1 MKKLIGLTFL
11 WLLVSLNTF
20 ASVPTVAP
28 SNAVFTNVAPTS
40 ARLAWTNGNGNRR
53 IIIASKNATPTAV
66 LTTSD
71 YAIVGSGNFFTAPIL
86 GNGKVVYNGGGSIAN
101 LFNMDWSSTY
111 YFHIYEYSLI
121 SSVYYVNTTDPSSI
135 RLTTS
140 IVTLPVVPT
149 IQASNPVFTNV
160 KHQSLTFSW
169 TPGNGSRRLVIA
181 SKDNAPSTVPDYFD
195 FSGDYNLNFGSG
207 PAIGNGFIVYNGN
220 QNTINL
226 TNLTASST
234 YYFHVYEFN
243 NLSNEYYYDMNLTT
257 ARLVASTSTTA
268 LMAPTTISSGPVTI
282 YHAYAPS
289 TNMFGFFT
297 NTGNGD
303 GRIVVSRLSTQPVS
317 VPSNNTVYNVY
328 DPSVTP
334 ALNWQIGDSY
344 VRNILN
350 ASSRNI
356 TLNGL
361 TAGLD
366 YCVDVF
372 EFNGDIAAGTAKFN
386 TTPYTYCLKVPERAV
401 PSVGATNPVFTNIT
415 TSSMKFSWTNGS
427 GNRRIV
433 IARKDTFPLAINTTD
448 FTTNNHSRGYVANT
462 VFGLG
467 TSVGGGFVVYNN
479 TEDNVT
485 LTNLEENGNYFFHV
499 YEINEFYNELNTTY
513 YAVNNRLGAN
523 ALAATVVL
531 TPSVGSSNVSFTSVT
546 SNSLT
551 LNWTKGNG
559 SHRIVIARKGS
570 APSADPSN
578 GESYTANGAFG
589 SGSALGNGFVVYNG
603 DGNSANITN
612 LEAGTEYFFTIIEY
626 NSGTGAINYASSLK
640 LGTNWSTS
648 ESDIDEDGV
657 IDSEDE
663 YPENAFMAFN
673 TNYPAAGFGTLM
685 FEDLWPGKGDY
696 DFNDLVLNYRYNVVS
711 NAAGNVVEVKYT
723 FVTRAIGGSLH
734 NGFAFQLDGIPAA
747 RIASVTGAK
756 TNGITYTTFNSNGT
770 EANQSI
776 ANIIVFKNAYELLQ
790 HTGGYSFINVDPQAP
805 NVGTDTTVV
814 IVKFLVDGVS
824 PSEEYTSI
832 EDFTHAKFNPY
843 IIVGQT
849 RGKEVHLPN
858 RVPSALMNKEL
869 FGTMQDNSIPTQG
882 RYYKTESDLPWA
894 LDVTQSIPYTTEKT
908 DFTEAFLKFGAWA
921 ASGGTIFTDWYL
933 DMPEYR
939 NSAKIYSK

>member
-11 WLLVSLNTF
+11 WLLISLNTF
-20 ASVPTVAP
+20 ASVPTTAP
-28 SNAVFTNVAPTS
+28 SNPVFTNIAPTS
-40 ARLAWTNGNGNRR
+40 VRLSWTNGNGNRR

-66 LTTSD
+66 LTSSD
-71 YAIVGSGNFFTAPIL
+71 YAITANANLFSSPTL
-86 GNGKVVYNGGGSIAN
+86 GNGKVVYNAGGSFVN
-101 LFNMDWSSTY
+101 LSNMDWSSTY
-111 YFHIYEYSLI
+111 YFHIYEYNLI
-121 SSVYYVNTTDPSSI
+121 SGVYYVNTANPSAL
-135 RLTTS
+135 RLS
-140 IVTLPVVPT
+140 ASVETLPAFPT
-149 IQASNPVFTNV
+149 VSPSNPVFTNV
-160 KHQSLTFSW
+160 TYQSLTLSW
-169 TPGNGSRRLVIA
+169 TPGNGTRRLVIA
-181 SKDNAPSTVPDYFD
+181 SKDAAPSALPDYFD
-195 FSGDYNLNFGSG
+195 FGKPFSNTFGSG
-207 PAIGNGFIVYNGN
+207 TAVGNGFILYNGPN
-220 QNTINL
+220 NTVNVSNL
-226 TNLTASST
+226 MASST
-234 YYFHVYEFN
+234 YFFHVYEFN
-243 NLSNEYYYDMNLTT
+243 ILSNEFLYDDNV
-257 ARLVASTSTTA
+257 RLVTSTSTIA
-268 LMAPTTISSGPVTI
+268 LAAPTVISSGPVTI
-282 YHAYAPS
+282 WNAYAPS
-289 TNMFGFFT
+289 ANVTGFFS
-297 NTGNGD
+297 NAGNGN
-303 GRIVVSRLSTQPVS
+303 GRMVISRLSSDPVS
-317 VPSNNTVYNVY
+317 IPTNNTVYSVY
-328 DPSVTP
+328 NPSTTP
-334 ALNWQIGDSY
+334 ALNWQVGSSF
-344 VRNILN
+344 VRNILYGSN
-350 ASSRNI
+350 KSI
-356 TLNGL
+356 TVNQLV
-361 TAGLD
+361 AGTN
-366 YCVDVF
+366 YCIDVF
-372 EFNGDIAAGTAKFN
+372 EFNGDIEAGTAIFN
-386 TTPYTYCLKVPERAV
+386 TTPFTYCFRTPEAFS
-401 PSVGATNPVFTNIT
+401 PTTGATNPVFTNIT
-415 TSSMKFSWTNGS
+415 TSSMKFSWTRGS

-479 TEDNVT
+479 IEDNVT

-499 YEINEFYNELNTTY
+499 YEINEFFNELNTTY

-523 ALAATVVL
+523 AVAATVVL
-531 TPSVGSSNVSFTSVT
+531 TPTVGSSNVSFTSVT

-578 GESYTANGAFG
+578 GQSYTADGAFG

-603 DGNSANITN
+603 DGNTANITN

-790 HTGGYSFINVDPQAP
+790 HTGGYSFVNVDPQAP